1 MNFVFKLSSLLLFM
15 EDNLENA
22 VLNNLEILKSSVK
35 QVKSL
40 ENEEKKAEVDNET
53 VTIEKLHML
62 ENVTNTK
69 FDFES
74 HRYFFDDI
82 YFHNSKLI
90 K

>member
-1 MNFVFKLSSLLLFM
+1 M
-15 EDNLENA
+15 ENNLENA

-35 QVKSL
+35 KEKIST
-40 ENEEKKAEVDNET
+40 ENEEKKADTEESIS
-53 VTIEKLHML
+53 IEKLQMF
-62 ENVTNTK
+62 ENIVNTN

-82 YFHNSKLI
+82 YFQNSKLI

>member
-1 MNFVFKLSSLLLFM
+1 M
-15 EDNLENA
+15 ENNLENA

-35 QVKSL
+35 KEQISI
-40 ENEEKKAEVDNET
+40 ENEEKKADTEESIS
-53 VTIEKLHML
+53 IEKLQMF
-62 ENVTNTK
+62 ENIVNTN

-82 YFHNSKLI
+82 YFQNSKLI

>member
-1 MNFVFKLSSLLLFM
+1 MKN
-15 EDNLENA
+15 NLENA

-35 QVKSL
+35 KEKIST
-40 ENEEKKAEVDNET
+40 ENEEKKADTEESIS
-53 VTIEKLHML
+53 IEKLQMF
-62 ENVTNTK
+62 ENIVNTN

-82 YFHNSKLI
+82 YFQNSKLI

>member
-1 MNFVFKLSSLLLFM
+1 M
-15 EDNLENA
+15 ENNLENA

-35 QVKSL
+35 KEKIST
-40 ENEEKKAEVDNET
+40 ENEEKKAGTEESIS
-53 VTIEKLHML
+53 IEKLQMF
-62 ENVTNTK
+62 ENIVNTN

-82 YFHNSKLI
+82 YFQNSKLI